1 VSVGDSALGEG
12 PEATTTSVALVD
24 DHELFRRGLHDLLE
38 EEGLEVVG
46 EASTGE
52 EAIELV
58 ATRVPDVVLMDI
70 SLPGISGVEATRRIR
85 LQSPHTR
92 VVMLTVSAH
101 EEDVNEAILA
111 GASGYLLKDS
121 STAAIVSGIAAAA
134 RGEGLLSPAIAG
146 RLLERM
152 RANDVASE
160 LSPETRP
167 QLTAR
172 EREVLRLIADGKD
185 NVEIADTLV
194 MSPHT
199 VKSHVSNILA
209 KLEVANRLQAAVYAV
224 RRRLV

>member
-1 VSVGDSALGEG
+1 VSAPDPPPRRLG
-12 PEATTTSVALVD
+12 PESITVALVD
-24 DHELFRRGLHDLLE
+24 DHELFRHGLRGLLT

-52 EAIELV
+52 QAIALV

-70 SLPGISGVEATRRIR
+70 SLPGMSGVEATRRVR

-101 EEDVNEAILA
+101 EDDVNEAILA

-121 STAAIVSGIAAAA
+121 STTAIVSGIAAAA

-152 RANDVASE
+152 RGDDLASE

-172 EREVLRLIADGKD
+172 EREVLRLIAAGQD
-185 NVEIADTLV
+185 NAEIAATLV

>member
-1 VSVGDSALGEG
+1 LSAPDPSPRRPG
-12 PEATTTSVALVD
+12 PESTTVALVD
-24 DHELFRRGLHDLLE
+24 DHDLFRRGLRDLLG

-185 NVEIADTLV
+185 NAEIADTLV